1 MDYLYESINIFSF
14 KYKYIKIIYISP
26 NYILLY
32 SDRKQVVVACV
43 WSQEDC
49 GKGCVKEGL
58 QKANRKLWVVV
69 YMLIILLVVMVHK
82 YTYVKA

>member
-1 MDYLYESINIFSF
+1 MDYLYKSINVFTC
-14 KYKYIKIIYISP
+14 KYKYVKIIYISS

-32 SDRKQVVVACV
+32 SDRKQVVVAWV
-43 WSQEDC
+43 WSREGC

-69 YMLIILLVVMVHK
+69 YMLTILLVVMVHK

>member
-1 MDYLYESINIFSF
+1 MDYLYKSINVFIC
-14 KYKYIKIIYISP
+14 KYKYIKIIYISS

-32 SDRKQVVVACV
+32 RDRKQIVVAWV
-43 WSQEDC
+43 WSRESC
-49 GKGCVKEGL
+49 GKGCMKEGL
-58 QKANRKLWVVV
+58 QKANRKLCVVV